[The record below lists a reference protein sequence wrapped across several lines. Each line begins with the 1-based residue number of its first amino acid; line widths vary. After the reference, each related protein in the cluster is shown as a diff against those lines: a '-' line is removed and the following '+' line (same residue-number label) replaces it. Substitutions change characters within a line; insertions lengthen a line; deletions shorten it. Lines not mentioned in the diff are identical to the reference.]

1 LENRKAVNT
10 ESVGSTESGVEI
22 SETDNRGRAVKAKM
36 APSSDGFFRN
46 NPDAV
51 SEKQKIFH
59 EITVDH
65 NVEKAMRVLKRKLI
79 REGLFKELKMR
90 KYYEK
95 PCEKKKRKSK
105 ESVKRARKEEARAK
119 KFMSGLV

>member
-1 LENRKAVNT
+1 MNT
-10 ESVGSTESGVEI
+10 DSVSTEGGIES
-22 SETDNRGRAVKAKM
+22 SETENRGRSFKAKV
-36 APSSDGFFRN
+36 APTSDGFFRN

-51 SEKQKIFH
+51 SEKHRVIH
-59 EITVDH
+59 EITVEH

-119 KFMSGLV
+119 KFMTGMV

>member
-1 LENRKAVNT
+1 MNT
-10 ESVGSTESGVEI
+10 ESVGSTDAGTREI
-22 SETDNRGRAVKAKM
+22 SEQEGRGRGVARAKSPAAVG
-36 APSSDGFFRN
+36 SNDGLIRN

-51 SEKQKIFH
+51 SEKQRTLH
-59 EITVDH
+59 DITVDH

-90 KYYEK
+90 KHYEK
-95 PCEKKKRKSK
+95 PSEKKKRKSK

>member
-1 LENRKAVNT
+1 MNT
-10 ESVGSTESGVEI
+10 ESVGSSETGTREI
-22 SETDNRGRAVKAKM
+22 SEQEGRGRGVARAKSTAAVG
-36 APSSDGFFRN
+36 SNDGLIRN

-51 SEKQKIFH
+51 SEKQRILH
-59 EITVDH
+59 DITVDH

-95 PCEKKKRKSK
+95 PSEKKKRKSK